1 MQADCQSLPPF
12 GGDCYYLRLI
22 VKLGVIGLGRRLT
35 QFYQELRK
43 IEPACQIVGLVD
55 SDPVAAVARLGVDEA
70 SAISVYDDL
79 SEMVRETK
87 PDALAIGTRCD
98 SHADYAEIAAKFG
111 LPLFLEKPVATTIEQ
126 LKKLEGAFAD
136 NPCPVL
142 VSFPLRTSPLCR
154 KAKEELLSSKV
165 GRPEHVL
172 AVNYVHYGDIY
183 FTGWFR
189 DYQVTQG
196 LLIQKAT
203 HDFDYLSYLIGSPIK
218 RVAAFASY
226 GRVYRD
232 KRLGERE
239 SPGPL
244 LEEIGT
250 PEEGMNEDSASV
262 LVEFENGVQGVYVQ
276 VFFAKRK
283 AARRGARIS
292 GWNGTLDFDWYA
304 GRIETVHHHT
314 PLIETLQF
322 ETEEHHFGGDRG
334 LAENF
339 VKMVKAGEPPLATLQ
354 DGMSSIRACL
364 AAKKSIVEGR
374 AFDVDE
380 IS

>member
-1 MQADCQSLPPF
+1 M
-12 GGDCYYLRLI
+12 
-22 VKLGVIGLGRRLT
+22 KLGVIGLGRRLT
-35 QFYQELRK
+35 QFYRELRK
-43 IEPACQIVGLVD
+43 IDPACEIVGLMD
-55 SDPVAAVARLGVDEA
+55 FDPAAAVARLEACEA
-70 SAISVYDDL
+70 SSIRVFSEL
-79 SEMVRETK
+79 TEMVRETK

-98 SHADYAEIAAKFG
+98 SHADYAEMAAKFD
-111 LPLFLEKPVATTIEQ
+111 LPLFLEKPVATTLEQ
-126 LKKLEGAFAD
+126 LKRLERTFAD

-142 VSFPLRTSPLCR
+142 VSFPLRTSLLCQ
-154 KAKEELLSSKV
+154 KVKEELAAGKI

-244 LEEIGT
+244 LEGIGT
-250 PEEGMNEDSASV
+250 PEEGMNEDSTSV
-262 LVEFENGVQGVYVQ
+262 LIEFENGVQGVYAQ
-276 VFFAKRK
+276 VFFAKRIA

-304 GRIETVHHHT
+304 GRIQTVHHQN

-322 ETEEHHFGGDRG
+322 EAEEHHFGGDRG

-339 VKMVKAGEPPLATLQ
+339 FKMVESAEPPLATMQ

-364 AAKKSIVEGR
+364 TAKKCIAEGR
-374 AFDVDE
+374 AFDVGE
-380 IS
+380 IG